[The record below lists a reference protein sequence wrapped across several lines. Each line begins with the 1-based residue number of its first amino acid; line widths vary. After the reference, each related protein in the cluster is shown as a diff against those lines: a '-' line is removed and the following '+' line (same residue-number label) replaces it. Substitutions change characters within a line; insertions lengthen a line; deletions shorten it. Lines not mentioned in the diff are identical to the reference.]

1 MVLVLSVVSESITVV
16 GAPNHFT
23 LAAVLF
29 PLSISIA
36 SVWIDMRKSDHLAAW
51 QFRTAEKPVSLKARF
66 LRSFLLL
73 VYPQLL
79 ILALALSRL
88 SSSSDYDP
96 ADLAPI
102 FILISAIMATLG
114 WIYTTYTNALKARQ
128 TATIEYLSRIIS
140 SERHR
145 NHTRALKQFIRK
157 VSPTGSDKLGA
168 HCFSDQ
174 EIDEFYAS
182 NETVHVDGLD
192 YSFGDVCRYC
202 IGYLEHLALSV
213 RVGMYDYD
221 IIQRQR
227 RRRILLYYN
236 TLFNLIVKESK
247 ARKKRIPGRYQ
258 YLRGNDLMENFIWL
272 VSHMEGPGRINKDYD
287 AIALIDPRRNRPP
300 NKAMPDRKKYELVAD
315 LDEV

>member
-1 MVLVLSVVSESITVV
+1 MVLALSVVSESIVV
-16 GAPNHFT
+16 LGAANHFT
-23 LAAVLF
+23 LAVVLF

-36 SVWIDMRKSDHLAAW
+36 SVWIDMRKSDHQAAW
-51 QFRTAEKPVSLKARF
+51 EFRTAEKPVSLKARF

-88 SSSSDYDP
+88 NSSSEYDP
-96 ADLAPI
+96 ADLAPV
-102 FILISAIMATLG
+102 FILISAIMATVG
-114 WIYTTYTNALKARQ
+114 WIYTTYANALKARQ

-145 NHTRALKQFIRK
+145 NHTRALKQFIQK
-157 VSPTGSDKLGA
+157 VSSDGSDKLGD
-168 HCFSDQ
+168 HHFSIQ
-174 EIDEFYAS
+174 EIDGFNTS
-182 NETVHVDGLD
+182 GETVAVDGLE
-192 YSFGDVCRYC
+192 YTFSDVCRYF

-221 IIQRQR
+221 IVQRQR

-236 TLFNLIVKESK
+236 TLFSLILRESR
-247 ARKKRIPGRYQ
+247 ARRKRIPGRYQ

-287 AIALIDPRRNRPP
+287 AVALIDPRRNRPP
-300 NKAMPDRKKYELVAD
+300 NKAMPDREKYELVAD
-315 LDEV
+315 FDEI